1 MEFDIKR
8 GHGSSLEGDGLKK
21 LMEEHLGPV
30 TVEGDK
36 LVTSFGATTRF
47 EATLLSKTTMD
58 VATQSNKGASPEAM
72 MESNKKYNAF
82 MEAAT
87 GFTAKERSKR
97 MQKKAKDGKL

>member
-1 MEFDIKR
+1 MQFDIKR
-8 GHGSSLEGDGLKK
+8 GHGGALEGDGLKK
-21 LMEEHLGPV
+21 LMEERLGPV

-36 LVTSFGATTRF
+36 LVTSFGATIRF
-47 EATLLSKTTMD
+47 EAQLLSKTSMD
-58 VATQSNKGASPEAM
+58 VTTQSDKNATPEAM

-97 MQKKAKDGKL
+97 LQKKAKDGKL